1 VLRKSVIIPSSPAVV
16 VSPDS
21 LTGDKEN
28 KTAAANHSPS
38 ITAVQP
44 SASAGAAVPQPP
56 STPAKYSKEIDQK
69 ESPKLVVLF
78 DTRFTDSEK
87 EGEEEEREKEEEK
100 DGQEESPVSVVPAW
114 HQPEP
119 ISPIPA
125 CVQPYLATPTTVT
138 AAPLA
143 AISDTAATP
152 VCGGSPRLRIQPD
165 ADESSS
171 KSSLAAVVSNS
182 TFNES
187 KQQQEDC
194 RQSLQDQS
202 RFSDIFPLNKSDC
215 PALTN
220 VGHRDIPSC
229 GLVEEQLLITVGP
242 KSILGR
248 KNRSE
253 GPSSSV
259 R

>member
-1 VLRKSVIIPSSPAVV
+1 MIIPSSPAVI

-143 AISDTAATP
+143 AISDTAATLL
-152 VCGGSPRLRIQPD
+152 CGGSPRLRIPPNG
-165 ADESSS
+165 DESSS
-171 KSSLAAVVSNS
+171 KLSLAAVVSNS

-202 RFSDIFPLNKSDC
+202 RFSDIFLLNKSDC

-220 VGHRDIPSC
+220 VGHRDIPIC
-229 GLVEEQLLITVGP
+229 GVVEEQLLITVGP

-253 GPSSSV
+253 GTSSSV

>member
-1 VLRKSVIIPSSPAVV
+1 MIVPSSPAVI

-21 LTGDKEN
+21 LTSDRGLD
-28 KTAAANHSPS
+28 TSAAANQSPS
-38 ITAVQP
+38 TAVQP
-44 SASAGAAVPQPP
+44 SPSAAAAVPQPP
-56 STPAKYSKEIDQK
+56 STPKYSKEIDQK

-87 EGEEEEREKEEEK
+87 EGEEAEGEKEEEK
-100 DGQEESPVSVVPAW
+100 DGQEASPVSVVPAW
-114 HQPEP
+114 HQAEP

-143 AISDTAATP
+143 AIGDTAATP

-165 ADESSS
+165 SDESSS
-171 KSSLAAVVSNS
+171 KPSLAAVVSNS

-194 RQSLQDQS
+194 RQSLPDQS

-220 VGHRDIPSC
+220 LGYRDIPSC
-229 GLVEEQLLITVGP
+229 VVVEEQLLITVGP

-253 GPSSSV
+253 GASSSV

>member
-1 VLRKSVIIPSSPAVV
+1 VLRKSVIIPSSPVV
-16 VSPDS
+16 VSPDC
-21 LTGDKEN
+21 LTSDKEN
-28 KTAAANHSPS
+28 KSAAANHSS
-38 ITAVQP
+38 STAVQP
-44 SASAGAAVPQPP
+44 SASQPP
-56 STPAKYSKEIDQK
+56 STPKYSKEIDQK

-143 AISDTAATP
+143 TMSETAATP

-165 ADESSS
+165 GDESSS
-171 KSSLAAVVSNS
+171 KPSLAAVVSNS

-194 RQSLQDQS
+194 RQSLPDQS

-253 GPSSSV
+253 GASSSV